1 MKNFKPTDLCEMRRR
16 FALAEID
23 SNVFK
28 QENTAIL
35 NGKHLTGE
43 EKERLRNMLMSNNPQ
58 DVCNSISEHV
68 HGGYVYRN
76 IIAPK
81 MVKYWYV
88 AQLDATLDEFK
99 RLRVIRTPFW
109 GCLSKD
115 TYELTIA
122 ATNPMTRMK
131 VPRIEEIISMV
142 LNGGS
147 INLTGITLICAEGE
161 KTVGPWTIVE
171 GHARLITIYLQLNGD
186 LPIRYKSKEIEVVL
200 GVY

>member
-1 MKNFKPTDLCEMRRR
+1 
-16 FALAEID
+16 
-23 SNVFK
+23 
-28 QENTAIL
+28 
-35 NGKHLTGE
+35 
-43 EKERLRNMLMSNNPQ
+43 
-58 DVCNSISEHV
+58 
-68 HGGYVYRN
+68 
-76 IIAPK
+76 

-122 ATNPMTRMK
+122 ATNPMTRVK

-142 LNGGS
+142 SNGGS

-200 GVY
+200 GIY